1 MPRKK
6 KMCPKCGSNDIWRI
20 AYGYFPNFVAKELK
34 KDKVRLGGCVVSS
47 DSPKWECGD
56 CLYCW
61 GIL

>member
-20 AYGYFPNFVAKELK
+20 LYGLIPNFDEKELEK
-34 KDKVRLGGCVVSS
+34 NKVRLGGCIVSS

-56 CLYCW
+56 CLYFW
-61 GIL
+61 